1 MKTLVGA
8 WDNRPY
14 AFLAEITALRS
25 RIAELEA
32 ALERAQEENAVLRQA
47 RRQARETVDAGANDD
62 DRQVALTS

>member
-32 ALERAQEENAVLRQA
+32 ALERAEEENAVLRQA
-47 RRQARETVDAGANDD
+47 RREAVDAGSHGD

>member
-32 ALERAQEENAVLRQA
+32 ALERAQEENAVLRRA
-47 RRQARETVDAGANDD
+47 RREAVDAGTNDD

>member
-32 ALERAQEENAVLRQA
+32 ALARAEEENAVLR
-47 RRQARETVDAGANDD
+47 RTVDAGSHDD

>member
-14 AFLAEITALRS
+14 PLLAEITALRS

-32 ALERAQEENAVLRQA
+32 ALERAREENAALRRA
-47 RRQARETVDAGANDD
+47 HGEAGDAGSHGD